1 MSNAAL
7 RTFYKSHDSGVFNGM
22 SVFLYRKD
30 VDFYSE
36 IYVNY
41 YKNGG
46 WRSAEL
52 KTPDEFL
59 FSKTA
64 FFVKDYNGNA
74 SHIIFSS
81 LVGNDESVMYIS
93 KIESQGEEV
102 TFSEPK
108 ALSFINVH
116 TVVIGSASSVSG
128 VIFIS
133 VVDES
138 SRSAYAVAID
148 SESYDPLSSVERI
161 AEPLSSRYFDEMRN
175 QLTGAISLFSDDRQG
190 CFLQLSNE
198 SENISVIKLS
208 FNATG
213 GLSLARIFVITEDD
227 IGAFSGL
234 YDKEKSILITC
245 YSQFNSQSQNW
256 NINGVANKVFSKQD
270 AQQEAIYT
278 ALPLNSSPG
287 IYYRPQVMRNETG
300 YAVSWEGA
308 MNLHLREFNENINAT
323 SPERYYPAN
332 KPGNHRTAAVNGRYF
347 VGYQN
352 DCSEPRFVGLEYKNG
367 EI

>member
-1 MSNAAL
+1 MSNATL

-30 VDFYSE
+30 VDLYSE
-36 IYVNY
+36 IHINY

-46 WRSAEL
+46 WRSADL
-52 KTPDEFL
+52 KVPDDFL
-59 FSKTA
+59 SSKTS

-81 LVGNDESVMYIS
+81 LVGSDESVMYIS
-93 KIESQGEEV
+93 KIESEGEEM

-108 ALSFINVH
+108 ALSFINVSS
-116 TVVIGSASSVSG
+116 VVIGSASLVSG

-133 VVDES
+133 VVDED

-148 SESYDPLSSVERI
+148 SESYEPLSSVERI

-175 QLTGAISLFSDDRQG
+175 QLTGAISQFSDDRQG

-208 FNATG
+208 LNATG
-213 GLSLARIFVITEDD
+213 ELSLVRIFVITEDD
-227 IGAFSGL
+227 IGAFAGL
-234 YDKEKSILITC
+234 FDKENSILITC
-245 YSQFNSQSQNW
+245 YSQFNSRSQNW
-256 NINGVANKVFSKQD
+256 NVNGVVNKVFTNQGV
-270 AQQEAIYT
+270 QQEATYA

-287 IYYRPQVMRNETG
+287 IYYRPQVMRNATG

-308 MNLHLREFNENINAT
+308 SNLHLREFNEQIHAT

-332 KPGNHRTAAVNGRYF
+332 KPGNHRTVAVNGQYF
-347 VGYQN
+347 VGYQD
-352 DCSEPRFVGLEYKNG
+352 DCSEPRFVGLGYKNG

>member
-1 MSNAAL
+1 MSNATL
-7 RTFYKSHDSGVFNGM
+7 RTFYQSHDSGVFNGM
-22 SVFLYRKD
+22 SVFLYRED
-30 VDFYSE
+30 VDFYSK
-36 IYVNY
+36 IHVNY

-46 WRSAEL
+46 WRSTEL

-59 FSKTA
+59 SSKTA
-64 FFVKDYNGNA
+64 FFAKDYNGNA
-74 SHIIFSS
+74 SHVIFSS

-93 KIESQGEEV
+93 RIESRGQEI
-102 TFSEPK
+102 TFSEPET
-108 ALSFINVH
+108 LGFVNVGS
-116 TVVIGSASSVSG
+116 VVIGSASLVSD

-133 VVDES
+133 VVDKGS
-138 SRSAYAVAID
+138 KSAYAVAID
-148 SESYDPLSSVERI
+148 SESYEPLSSVERI
-161 AEPLSSRYFDEMRN
+161 AEPLSSRYFDEMKN
-175 QLTGAISLFSDDRQG
+175 QLIGAISLLSDDRQG

-208 FNATG
+208 LNATG

-256 NINGVANKVFSKQD
+256 NVNGVTNKVFSKQD
-270 AQQEAIYT
+270 VQQEATYA

-287 IYYRPQVMRNETG
+287 IYYRPQVMKNATG

-308 MNLHLREFNENINAT
+308 INLHLREFNENINAT
-323 SPERYYPAN
+323 SPERYYPAK
-332 KPGNHRTAAVNGRYF
+332 KPGNHRTAAVNGLYF
-347 VGYQN
+347 VGYQD